1 MASGHISLLSTSPT
15 HPMAI
20 PSLALALVGLL
31 TFAEHIQA
39 QSYPLKPVRIVV
51 GFTPGGATDIVAR
64 TIGQQMSQAIN
75 QPVLVDNRPGAAS
88 NIAADHVAKSPA
100 DGYTLFMGT
109 ISTANNVTLYGKLPY
124 DARKDFAAVVH
135 ITNTPFML
143 CTHPSLPART
153 VKDLVA
159 FAKARPGQL
168 QYASAG
174 SGSGAHLFMEY
185 FSSLTG
191 ISAQHIPYK
200 GAVPAMNDVI
210 GGQVAFLFDN
220 IVSMA
225 PLHKAGKLRCL
236 AVSSK
241 KRAAI
246 AADVPTVQESGVA
259 DYEADAWFGFF
270 APAGSPAPA
279 IERVNAETN
288 RALQIP
294 SIRQRLID
302 MGCEPVGGSPSAFST
317 FFRNEVEK
325 WGKVIRSAGIKLE

>member
-1 MASGHISLLSTSPT
+1 MGSRNIAVHGALSV
-15 HPMAI
+15 
-20 PSLALALVGLL
+20 ALYAAAVVL
-31 TFAEHIQA
+31 TAGPHAAHA
-39 QSYPLKPVRIVV
+39 QSYPSKPIRIVV

-64 TIGQQMSQAIN
+64 TIGQQVSQAVN
-75 QPVLVDNRPGAAS
+75 QPVIVDNRPGAAS
-88 NIAADHVAKSPA
+88 NIGADYVAKAPA
-100 DGYTLFMGT
+100 DGYTLFMGS
-109 ISTANNVTLYGKLPY
+109 ISTANNVTLYSKLPY

-143 CTHPSLPART
+143 CVHPSVPVKT

-159 FAKARPGQL
+159 FGKARPGQL

-185 FSSLTG
+185 LRSMTG
-191 ISAQHIPYK
+191 LEAQHIPYK
-200 GAVPAMNDVI
+200 GAVPAMNDVMS
-210 GGQVAFLFDN
+210 GQVAFLFDN

-246 AADVPTVQESGVA
+246 ATDVPTVHESGVT

-270 APAGSPAPA
+270 APTGTPSAA
-279 IERVNAETN
+279 IDRVNAEVN
-288 RALQIP
+288 RALQLP
-294 SIRQRLID
+294 AIRQRLVD
-302 MGCEPVGGSPSAFST
+302 MGCEPVGGTAAAFASY
-317 FFRNEVEK
+317 FRGEVEK

>member
-1 MASGHISLLSTSPT
+1 MAFGRIAQLPPPYARPTVLASLVLLTTTLP
-15 HPMAI
+15 HG
-20 PSLALALVGLL
+20 ALAQ
-31 TFAEHIQA
+31 T
-39 QSYPLKPVRIVV
+39 YPTKPVRIVV

-64 TIGQQMSQAIN
+64 TIGQQMSQAFN
-75 QPVLVDNRPGAAS
+75 QTVLVDNRPGAAS

-124 DARKDFAAVVH
+124 DARKDFAPVVH

-143 CTHPSLPART
+143 CTHPSVPVKT
-153 VKDLVA
+153 VKELVA
-159 FAKARPGQL
+159 FAKARPGQM

-191 ISAQHIPYK
+191 INAQHIPYK

-210 GGQVAFLFDN
+210 SGQVAFLFDN

-246 AADVPTVQESGVA
+246 ADDIPTVHESGVSG
-259 DYEADAWFGFF
+259 YEADAWFGFF
-270 APAGSPAPA
+270 APTGTPPAA
-279 IERVNAETN
+279 IERVNAEVN
-288 RALQIP
+288 RALQVP
-294 SIRQRLID
+294 TIRSRLID
-302 MGCEPVGGSPSAFST
+302 LGCEPVGGAPSAFAA